1 MPGRSDLV
9 ANTLTAILAACA
21 VVLTAVVVRR
31 EFFAPPATEE
41 TVGFPK
47 PHPIKDGASLTTAG
61 DLIGPSDAP
70 LKLVEFSDFQCP
82 YCRDMEATLQALRE
96 RYPSRV
102 SVVYRHL
109 PLRIHAH
116 SRDAAIAAECA
127 GVQHRFTAYH
137 DLLFERQDS
146 IGVTSW
152 ERFATQAGVP
162 DTAAFHTCRGGSWA
176 RRRLAEDSAAAARI
190 QATGTPSLVVGDEA
204 LGVALPLD
212 SLVNWIRRV
221 APNALG
227 G

>member
-1 MPGRSDLV
+1 MPGRSDLF

-31 EFFAPPATEE
+31 EFFSPPASEE

-47 PHPIKDGASLTTAG
+47 PRPIKDGASLTTAG
-61 DLIGPSDAP
+61 DVIGPSEAP

-82 YCRDMEATLQALRE
+82 YCKDMEATLQALRE
-96 RYPSRV
+96 QYPGRV

-109 PLRIHAH
+109 PLRIHPH
-116 SRDAAIAAECA
+116 SREAAIAAECA
-127 GVQHRFTAYH
+127 GAQHRFTAYH

-146 IGVTSW
+146 IGLTSW
-152 ERFATQAGVP
+152 ERFAVEAGVL
-162 DTAAFHTCRGGSWA
+162 DTAAFHSCRGSSWA
-176 RRRLAEDSAAAARI
+176 RQRLTEDSAAAARI